1 MRNCIK
7 EQTDSGIT
15 STMFESL
22 TIEQE
27 WSGDTKRMRVGGASR
42 EELFDRLN
50 RLLDERRLTTG
61 SMLVWMN
68 ALEAQPHVCVVP
80 VGEREEANEQ
90 QNIMNSLYEAGSQ
103 ARQNYDQTFCKSK
116 YERARGMNSAAIE
129 GEIYGQDPKPDH
141 CAICAVLKEQCTEQ
155 ATHFGDRGESPPDS
169 VCVDCG
175 QGFGNTY
182 WSAKDL
188 ALHRSAYRK
197 SYDSCKTEDFETNR
211 RHRMREPLY
220 DAAELAAFERDKQEM
235 EARDKLSKKSRASK
249 KQKK

>member
-1 MRNCIK
+1 MRNFIK

-61 SMLVWMN
+61 AMLVWMD

-80 VGEREEANEQ
+80 VDEREEQNEQ
-90 QNIMNSLYEAGSQ
+90 KVVVDSMYEAGSQ
-103 ARQNYDQTFCKSK
+103 ARQNYDHTFHKSK
-116 YERARGMNSAAIE
+116 YETARGKNRAAIDGDYY
-129 GEIYGQDPKPDH
+129 GEDADVDH
-141 CAICAVLKEQCTEQ
+141 YTLCACEKSQYLEE

-175 QGFGNTY
+175 RGFGNTY
-182 WSAKDL
+182 SSAKDL
-188 ALHRSAYRK
+188 ALHRSEYRK
-197 SYDSCKTEDFETNR
+197 PYDSCKTEDFERNR
-211 RHRMREPLY
+211 RRRMREPLY
-220 DAAELAAFERDKQEM
+220 DTAELAAFERDKQER
-235 EARDKLSKKSRASK
+235 EARDKSSKKGRASK